1 MSIRNRVPVRI
12 RNNTGIRA
20 LRCSGR
26 PVVKLECTHI
36 KGGIPNYFFR
46 GSLDGLILIF
56 YNRINFFISY

>member
-1 MSIRNRVPVRI
+1 MMNIRNSVPVRI

-36 KGGIPNYFFR
+36 KGAYRFIFF
-46 GSLDGLILIF
+46 GAYSTG
-56 YNRINFFISY
+56 